1 MQTDNSG
8 DDLQEQHFG
17 LKRLCAFFELFKEH
31 LGETLR
37 VVDELHCGKSSFA
50 VIAFSFD
57 LLLSDG
63 CDHSFQF
70 SLFFALGRCEALFF
84 ARQERERDEKKS
96 VSSRSK
102 QRKRSE

>member
-8 DDLQEQHFG
+8 DDLQEQHFR
-17 LKRLCAFFELFKEH
+17 LKRLGAFFELFKEH

-37 VVDELHCGKSSFA
+37 VIYELHCGKSSFA

-57 LLLSDG
+57 LLFSYG

-70 SLFFALGRCEALFF
+70 SLFFALGRCEALFL
-84 ARQERERDEKKS
+84 RDKRER
-96 VSSRSK
+96 
-102 QRKRSE
+102 

>member
-8 DDLQEQHFG
+8 DDLQEKHFG

-31 LGETLR
+31 LGETLG

-57 LLLSDG
+57 LSLSDG

-70 SLFFALGRCEALFF
+70 SLFFALGRCEALFL
-84 ARQERERDEKKS
+84 RDKRERDEKKS

>member
-17 LKRLCAFFELFKEH
+17 LKRLSAFFELIKEH

-37 VVDELHCGKSSFA
+37 VVDELQCGKSSFA

-70 SLFFALGRCEALFF
+70 SLFLRLED
-84 ARQERERDEKKS
+84 ARPYFCATRERER
-96 VSSRSK
+96 RSQLVEIK